1 MPPPDWLSGVHQSE
15 AATRFAGNAQAE
27 EENKSERA
35 GLGGAGP
42 VTTQSAI
49 GRWQGEGRFLGGKK
63 KTLGWEELQLLQ
75 PNLASTRV
83 LGRVEGSRAECS
95 SPKALDELHA
105 GQGLEGVVGAKRIE

>member
-1 MPPPDWLSGVHQSE
+1 MTGRGAVPRG
-15 AATRFAGNAQAE
+15 GN
-27 EENKSERA
+27 
-35 GLGGAGP
+35 
-42 VTTQSAI
+42 
-49 GRWQGEGRFLGGKK
+49 

-105 GQGLEGVVGAKRIE
+105 GQGLEGVVGGKRSERVFLFVGFLIAFLDA